1 MEAFTTA
8 CILIRE
14 DTPDKH
20 FIKEIISSL
29 SKKVS
34 PTEKY
39 NYCDEFPEGESYSI
53 LDLGISEFIDKH
65 GVDVG
70 FEVFYC

>member
-1 MEAFTTA
+1 M
-8 CILIRE
+8 
-14 DTPDKH
+14 
-20 FIKEIISSL
+20 
-29 SKKVS
+29 
-34 PTEKY
+34 Y
-39 NYCDEFPEGESYSI
+39 NVCDEFPEGESYSI